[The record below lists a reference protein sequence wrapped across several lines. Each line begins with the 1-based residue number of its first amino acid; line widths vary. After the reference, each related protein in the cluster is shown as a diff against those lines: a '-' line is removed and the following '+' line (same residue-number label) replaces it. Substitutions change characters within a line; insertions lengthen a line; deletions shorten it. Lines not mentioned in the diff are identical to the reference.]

1 MKTARFPTFFQVLA
15 AAAIL
20 LVAALP
26 AHAQPKASEPVKT
39 TLEARKV
46 VLAADGRES
55 FAPADF
61 ARPGDVIEYAA
72 TYRNTTREA
81 VRNLEA
87 TLPIPVHTEFV
98 AGSARPAAVRA
109 SLDAREFAAPP
120 LKRTAVADGRE
131 TIEIVPYREYRFLRW
146 QPVHLGPEASMTFT
160 ARVRVL
166 E

>member
-1 MKTARFPTFFQVLA
+1 MKKARVLRIFQAFAGAVFL
-15 AAAIL
+15 L
-20 LVAALP
+20 LVGVP
-26 AHAQPKASEPVKT
+26 SQAQTPGSEPVKT

-46 VLAADGRES
+46 LRGADGRET

-61 ARPGDVIEYAA
+61 VGPGDVIEYAA
-72 TYRNTTREA
+72 TYRNTTRET

-87 TLPIPVHTEFV
+87 TLPIPLHTEFL

-109 SLDAREFAAPP
+109 SLDAREFAVPP
-120 LKRTAVADGRE
+120 LKRKTVTQGRE
-131 TIEIVPYREYRFLRW
+131 AVEIIPYREYRFLRW
-146 QPVHLGPEASMTFT
+146 QPVQLAGEASITFT